1 MPTAVTEVNIMPEW
15 DNLAIR
21 KQLYENREISW
32 LRFNL
37 RVLEEAGDSTVPL
50 FERLR
55 FLGIFCSNLDE
66 FFMIRVGS
74 LVDQTA
80 LDNVCPE
87 NKTLMSPQEQL
98 DAIYAKVAALMI
110 KRDQS
115 YATLLHE
122 LERCG
127 VSEANFD
134 NMTEQEL
141 WFVEQY
147 FENELLPLISPQV
160 IDKQHPFPFLKNK
173 VLYIGVQLAMKNE
186 PAKLGV
192 IPVTEYFD
200 RVLFLHTERSVRF
213 VLVENIL
220 LHFASRIF
228 SKCEV
233 IDRTIF
239 RITRNADISVKDA
252 LDDHELG
259 YRDAMQELLKRRRRL
274 QAVRLEVSENGPTDL
289 VSYLCEQLELTPASV
304 FYIHSPLDM
313 GFLGAVEPQLSR
325 TKYHDLFFDPLRPQ
339 NSPMIRPGVPIIEQI
354 CKHDVLLNFPYHD
367 IRPLINLIEQAADD
381 PTVVSIK
388 ITLYRVAPDSQILA
402 ALIRAADHGKDVVAV
417 VELQA
422 RFDEENNIDWSR
434 RLEEAGCTVLY
445 GLPGYKV
452 HSKLLLITRR
462 IGSQTHY
469 VTQIGT
475 GNYNEK
481 TARQYT
487 DLCLMTAN
495 REIGMEAAS
504 VFNAISLGNYVE
516 ESSYLMVAPL
526 QFKSRILAMMDEE
539 IAFAKRGEPASISCK
554 LNGISD
560 KDVID
565 KLIEA
570 SRAGVKILLLV
581 RGICCIRSG
590 IPGYTDNITVRS
602 IVGRYLEHSRIYNF
616 GVGARRTVWISS
628 GDFMT
633 RNCERRVEVAVR
645 VLDPKLIAYL
655 DETLR
660 LAWADT
666 AKGRVQAPDGHYERA
681 SRTDAP
687 PLDSQRVLYE
697 KAYADAKEAAQRA
710 EQPEPSR
717 RRLFWPF
724 RKKDR

>member
-1 MPTAVTEVNIMPEW
+1 MPEW
-15 DNLAIR
+15 DNLEIR

-74 LVDQTA
+74 LVDQTS

-98 DAIYAKVAALMI
+98 DAIYAKVASLMLR
-110 KRDQS
+110 RDQT
-115 YATLLHE
+115 YEMLFRE

-127 VSEANFD
+127 VSEAGFD
-134 NMTEQEL
+134 DMTEQEL
-141 WFVEQY
+141 WYVEQY

-173 VLYIGVQLAMKNE
+173 VLYVGVQLAAKNE
-186 PAKLGV
+186 FVKLGV

-200 RVLFLHTERSVRF
+200 RVLFLHTERAVRF

-220 LHFASRIF
+220 LHFADRIF
-228 SKCEV
+228 SKYEV
-233 IDRTIF
+233 VDRTIF

-274 QAVRLEVSENGPTDL
+274 QAVRLEVRGTGPSNM
-289 VSYLCEQLELTPASV
+289 VAYLCERLELSPASV
-304 FYIHSPLDM
+304 FYLRAPLDLT
-313 GFLGAVEPQLSR
+313 FLGAVEPQLSR
-325 TKYHDLFFDPLRPQ
+325 TKYQDLFFDPLRPQ
-339 NSPMIRPGVPIIEQI
+339 NSPMIRSGVPIIEQI

-381 PTVVSIK
+381 PTVVSVK

-462 IGSQTHY
+462 VGSQTSY
-469 VTQIGT
+469 ITQIGT

-495 REIGMEAAS
+495 RSIGLEAAS

-516 ESSYLMVAPL
+516 NSEYLMVAPL
-526 QFKSRILAMMDEE
+526 QFKSRILAMIDGE
-539 IAFAKRGEPASISCK
+539 IEYARRGEPASISCK

-570 SRAGVKILLLV
+570 SRAGVKIQLLV
-581 RGICCIRSG
+581 RGICCLRSG
-590 IPGYTDNITVRS
+590 IQGYTDNITVRS

-616 GVGARRTVWISS
+616 GVGQRRTTWISS

-666 AKGRVQAPDGHYERA
+666 AKGRVQAPDGSYQRA
-681 SRTDAP
+681 HRTDAP
-687 PLDSQRVLYE
+687 PLDSQRALYE
-697 KAYADAKEAAQRA
+697 RAYAEAKADREALQRGDDSS
-710 EQPEPSR
+710 PPR
-717 RRLFWPF
+717 RRLLTLF
-724 RKKDR
+724 RKKDK